1 MDFKSEGLKYLKEYK
16 ILLSSIKRLENR
28 IDKLMFNGPKDIRA
42 MTYDGIISGS
52 RQNSDAIN
60 TIYEMQV
67 LMQSLEQT
75 KMDLAHVDDAL
86 NELASRDPLYK
97 VILVE
102 FYINNRDIN
111 DISNEVNYSVRHLQ
125 RLRHEALA
133 IFAVQ
138 FLGVIAIDGV

>member
-1 MDFKSEGLKYLKEYK
+1 
-16 ILLSSIKRLENR
+16 
-28 IDKLMFNGPKDIRA
+28 MFNGPKDIRA